1 MKNDFKD
8 TIRTFCLHIKA
19 FRAHHSKGDYLKG
32 LKLYQQIIASG
43 HPNINAY
50 WGLGFCNWT
59 LGNNEA
65 AIAAA
70 KKALE
75 IKSDY
80 FRALQLLTKIYSEQK
95 QDDLTYEYVARA
107 LSNIP
112 HWPADD
118 EDDLPWIAWA
128 TDFKKEYEARNPEKT
143 QVLTMRVHSDA
154 PEGGA

>member
-1 MKNDFKD
+1 MKNDFMD
-8 TIRTFCLHIKA
+8 SLRTMFLHIRA
-19 FRAHHSKGDYLKG
+19 FRAHYSKGDYLTG
-32 LKLYQQIIASG
+32 LKLYQQIIDSG
-43 HPNINAY
+43 GPNITAY

-80 FRALQLLTKIYSEQK
+80 FKALQLLANIYSEQK
-95 QDDLTYEYVARA
+95 QDDLTYEYVSRA

-112 HWPADD
+112 RWPADD
-118 EDDLPWIAWA
+118 EDDLPWIAGA
-128 TDFKKEYEARNPEKT
+128 TDFKKEYEARNPEKA
-143 QVLTMRVHSDA
+143 QVLTKRVHSDA
-154 PEGGA
+154 PKGGA